1 VILTLTKI
9 ITWSNYFFCTFF
21 VHHQSQEILSPAGTM
36 INFALN
42 SSRAGPAG
50 AMLTRKKGN
59 KKCPRS
65 SAFESST
72 TSFRVQTVLSR
83 VPAETTALPTPQTPL
98 NTLEFEDLMDTAEMP
113 IGSAVWKLP
122 QESFDNSGPSHW
134 QCVHRDF
141 LVH

>member
-1 VILTLTKI
+1 MLTKK
-9 ITWSNYFFCTFF
+9 
-21 VHHQSQEILSPAGTM
+21 G
-36 INFALN
+36 
-42 SSRAGPAG
+42 
-50 AMLTRKKGN
+50 KK
-59 KKCPRS
+59 KHPCS

-72 TSFRVQTVLSR
+72 KSFRVQTVLSR

-122 QESFDNSGPSHW
+122 QESFDISGPSHW
-134 QCVHRDF
+134 QSVHRDF